1 VQSVRLNLHYAS
13 NAVSHRRDQKEAL
26 RREREQR
33 EQQARAAEQRKKLV
47 GYGAGGVLAL
57 VAAIVLVV
65 LLTGSDSGGNG
76 PGEAGN
82 VFPGGG
88 SIPAQKIFD
97 VGPAAKAAGC
107 ELMTKKGTD
116 RTHTTSLDDRVKYNT
131 NPPTTGRHYEI
142 PAQDGIYGKAPED
155 EQLVH
160 TMEHGR
166 VIIWVKPS
174 LPEQQRADLRA
185 LVDDDPYQMVLVPR
199 RNMPYAV
206 AATAWN
212 AEPAPNGTG
221 RLLLCNDVN
230 DKTFDALAAFR
241 DENRS
246 QGPEPIP

>member
-1 VQSVRLNLHYAS
+1 M
-13 NAVSHRRDQKEAL
+13 SHRREQKETL
-26 RREREQR
+26 RRERELR
-33 EQQARAAEQRKKLV
+33 EQQARAAQQRKKMV
-47 GYGAGGVLAL
+47 GYGAASLL
-57 VAAIVLVV
+57 AIVAIAVV
-65 LLTGSDSGGNG
+65 ILLATGGDDAGGG
-76 PGEAGN
+76 PGDAGN

-88 SIPAQKIFD
+88 SFPQQTIFD
-97 VGPAAKAAGC
+97 VGPAARAAGC
-107 ELMTKKGTD
+107 ELLTKRATS
-116 RTHTTSLDDRVKYNT
+116 REHTTSLDDTVKYNT
-131 NPPTTGRHYEI
+131 NPPATGKHYEI
-142 PAQDGIYGKAPED
+142 PAEDGIYGQAPPD
-155 EQLVH
+155 SALVH

-174 LPEQQRADLRA
+174 IPEEQRADIRA
-185 LVDDDPYQMVLVPR
+185 LVEDDPYQMVLVPR

-221 RLLLCNDVN
+221 RLMGCDEVN